1 MKSHLPFSFP
11 FILITVLAL
20 LMFWMNYIVVSP
32 ATAQDDGLFN
42 HPDYIV
48 ENLSGIQMNY
58 ESEIQHVFSAKK
70 MLHFLDEETTYL
82 EQPYFVSN
90 EPEKPVMQVTAERAE
105 LSENGENIH
114 LNENVIVSRGM
125 DGDEDKITMATSY
138 LLLMPDDNIARTN
151 KSVAIEMKN
160 ATMNAVGLE
169 LNNHTG
175 VLQLLSEVE
184 AVED

>member
-1 MKSHLPFSFP
+1 MNSHLPFSFP

-20 LMFWMNYIVVSP
+20 LMFWMNYVVVQP
-32 ATAQDDGLFN
+32 MTAQDDGLFN

-48 ENLSGIQMNY
+48 ENLSGIQMNH

-70 MLHFLDEETTYL
+70 MLHYLDEEITYL
-82 EQPYFVSN
+82 EQPYFISI
-90 EPEKPVMQVTAERAE
+90 EPEKPVMRVSAGKAE
-105 LSENGENIH
+105 LLENGENIH
-114 LNENVIVSRGM
+114 LIENVTVLRGM
-125 DGDEDKITMATSY
+125 DEDEDKITMVTSY
-138 LLLMPDDNIARTN
+138 LQLLPDDNIARTN
-151 KSVAIEMKN
+151 KAVEIVTKN

-175 VLQLLSEVE
+175 VLQLLSRVR